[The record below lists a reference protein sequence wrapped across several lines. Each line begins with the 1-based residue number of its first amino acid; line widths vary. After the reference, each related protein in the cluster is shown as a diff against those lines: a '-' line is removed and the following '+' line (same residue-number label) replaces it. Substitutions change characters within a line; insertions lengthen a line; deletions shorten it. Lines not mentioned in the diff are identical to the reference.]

1 MSTTE
6 IVPSTPS
13 QPTSVPA
20 PKAAPAHKG
29 NSGTEL
35 SEAELHQLVAQAAY
49 RRAER
54 RAFAPGRELDD
65 WLEAEAEVGRR
76 PG

>member
-6 IVPSTPS
+6 IRRSTPP
-13 QPTSVPA
+13 QPTSVAA

-29 NSGTEL
+29 SSETEL
-35 SEAELHQLVAQAAY
+35 SEAELHQLIAQAAY
-49 RRAER
+49 RRAEQ
-54 RAFAPGRELDD
+54 RAFAPGHELDD
-65 WLEAEAEVGRR
+65 WLEAELEVGRR